1 MTHTHTK
8 VWIKTVQS
16 PSAIQRARKGNI
28 VQLLYMTGNQA
39 DAEDCYTMKKKKRGG
54 FYDLMPVK
62 TYAPLMM
69 QGHRIPDG
77 VAIDNDSIC
86 GNNVAGLEQHYISH
100 KQVKDAD
107 IRHTSIPQHSY
118 L

>member
-1 MTHTHTK
+1 MQ
-8 VWIKTVQS
+8 KT
-16 PSAIQRARKGNI
+16 N
-28 VQLLYMTGNQA
+28 
-39 DAEDCYTMKKKKRGG
+39 TMKKKKRGG

-77 VAIDNDSIC
+77 VASDNDSIC
-86 GNNVAGLEQHYISH
+86 VNNVAGLEQHYISH
-100 KQVKDAD
+100 KQVKDAN
-107 IRHTSIPQHSY
+107 ILHTSIPQHSY